1 MERTFFFRLPAS
13 RSATLGSSNTTYR
26 RKAMAMRM
34 LLWRSEAAACAKRSK
49 AEQLPVVSETAPC
62 PWTFPRMFAQE
73 CASGSPRRRTGSLG
87 RIESRRRTSESC
99 ILLGAEHVQRVRGP
113 SEQEGMPP
121 RRPMPSPLSDPS
133 EATRAR
139 TRWASLLRS
148 LAPFPLPRQIRALVR
163 WPWLSSDRR
172 VGEWERESE
181 GALFGVD
188 GLPLSL

>member
-1 MERTFFFRLPAS
+1 MQNEARPSNS
-13 RSATLGSSNTTYR
+13 RWSA
-26 RKAMAMRM
+26 K
-34 LLWRSEAAACAKRSK
+34 
-49 AEQLPVVSETAPC
+49 QLPVPGR
-62 PWTFPRMFAQE
+62 FPG
-73 CASGSPRRRTGSLG
+73 CSHKKYASGLPRRRTGSLG
-87 RIESRRRTSESC
+87 RTESQRRTSKSC

-181 GALFGVD
+181 GALFDVD